1 MPINKSR
8 KCLFSAGI
16 IIFTIGFIV
25 LSVFFYK
32 RISRELYKQK
42 LLCECVVFEIPKLN
56 IKVPVMEGIDNEVLS
71 VAAGHFPETGEVG
84 SGNYCIAGHSSTIYA
99 CIFNNLD
106 KIEIGMNMYLYNNNE
121 NKTCYTYEVT
131 ENFIVDPED
140 IWILGDFKDDRIT
153 IVTCTDDGS
162 QRQVVVGIKKK

>member
-1 MPINKSR
+1 
-8 KCLFSAGI
+8 
-16 IIFTIGFIV
+16 
-25 LSVFFYK
+25 
-32 RISRELYKQK
+32 
-42 LLCECVVFEIPKLN
+42 
-56 IKVPVMEGIDNEVLS
+56 MEGIDNEVLS